1 MTLILCPNCHHHRFI
16 DSPCGHCGAQET
28 THVQSTIQKSAMAVL
43 LGLSALSV
51 ACAEPQSMYG
61 VPMVDNDEDGF
72 YEYDDCDDNNPDIN
86 PSAEDEEGDGIDQ
99 KTNDGVDGIAEDDT
113 GDDQW

>member
-1 MTLILCPNCHHHRFI
+1 MTLILCPNCHHRFI
-16 DSPCGHCGAQET
+16 DPRAAIVVPGTQ
-28 THVQSTIQKSAMAVL
+28 HVQSTIQKSAMAVL

-99 KTNDGVDGIAEDDT
+99 NCDGVDGIAEDDT